1 MYNVDSFYYKLGEIS
16 NFIQCMCGL
25 VNLGLAIDLYFTNV
39 SSGRSFLIF
48 VVFYELLYTIPEWLK
63 HYFLCKMISA
73 LIISSSE
80 RLFRSLLWDRF
91 AYLFFLTAFK
101 NFCFCSAS

>member
-1 MYNVDSFYYKLGEIS
+1 FYSFDSFYYKLGEIS

-25 VNLGLAIDLYFTNV
+25 VNLGLAIYLSFRNF

-63 HYFLCKMISA
+63 HYFLYHARDSH
-73 LIISSSE
+73 
-80 RLFRSLLWDRF
+80 SLELVDHVDDF
-91 AYLFFLTAFK
+91 TFFLTAAIVFV
-101 NFCFCSAS
+101 SLILESRR